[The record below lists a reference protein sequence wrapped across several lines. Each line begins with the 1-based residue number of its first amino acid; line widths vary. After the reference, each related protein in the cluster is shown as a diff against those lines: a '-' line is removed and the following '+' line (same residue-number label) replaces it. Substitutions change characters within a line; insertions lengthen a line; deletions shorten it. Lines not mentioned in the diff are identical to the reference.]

1 VAKVLPQLRQKR
13 APARLGL
20 PQAAQVTD
28 GVDSADGLEAGA
40 DAASARAT
48 APAAG
53 MAGSSGVAH
62 FLQNLAMGRLPVPH
76 AGQVLDKGKQRM
88 DGAVVHRR
96 RRPRPACARAGRC

>member
-1 VAKVLPQLRQKR
+1 VANGLPQLRQKR
-13 APARLGL
+13 APARFGL
-20 PQAAQVTD
+20 PQAAQATGD
-28 GVDSADGLEAGA
+28 PGGMGAGA
-40 DAASARAT
+40 GAACARAT

-76 AGQVLDKGKQRM
+76 AGQVLDKGEQRV
-88 DGAVVHRR
+88 DGTVVHRR